1 MSEEQAGET
10 TDPGAEGLR
19 QEIAHNVVKSPDLPA
34 GYVLEG
40 PAEPGADADVAGV
53 MGGPGIAIV
62 SEDEDEPD
70 NRWSEHPR

>member
-19 QEIAHNVVKSPDLPA
+19 QEIAHNVVKSPDLPL

-40 PAEPGADADVAGV
+40 PAEPGRMPTSPA
-53 MGGPGIAIV
+53 
-62 SEDEDEPD
+62 
-70 NRWSEHPR
+70 